1 MFYSAETSSYY
12 NWKKKKKIGF
22 SGSTLLTCWLHKFLA
37 VSFVGLL
44 CCANLAKAEKNK
56 HYHVASLC
64 KSHFLQQLYRKID
77 GAVLRSQNEH
87 NLDCLITF
95 QTETVLQRF
104 MLRFDQLQLDCNDH
118 LFIYDGAHATGV
130 YKADLSCRHTRQS
143 VGTITTRTNFVT
155 LKYVTDAWGT
165 ETSGFHLV
173 VTAFKDKTE
182 LVCRDFRCA
191 QKDFCISTD
200 LLCDGVNHCGDNTD
214 ETTTSLCADSEQHFK
229 ILGLNLPV
237 FGAVAGSIGVVII
250 CAVTAITVV
259 CCCRRTKTPTQS
271 NANATA
277 AAHSSGNNGLRLAD
291 DGNSK
296 PTANST
302 ANDASVTAA
311 VKTLPTSSG
320 YMTLPLNKSSV
331 TMSGNRH
338 PPAIDQGHFLL
349 RVTIMGLQLLKASH
363 LLSST
368 SPITTRSS
376 IALCRGTTIM
386 KTVRLLLNSSSSNF
400 WCLAI

>member
-1 MFYSAETSSYY
+1 MMSTLLETFYYH
-12 NWKKKKKIGF
+12 WRKKKKIRRLNHQHP
-22 SGSTLLTCWLHKFLA
+22 STLLASWLTKLFVVTF
-37 VSFVGLL
+37 VSLL
-44 CCANLAKAEKNK
+44 CYASAEKNK

-182 LVCRDFRCA
+182 FVCRDFRCA

-214 ETTTSLCADSEQHFK
+214 ETTTSLCADSDQHFK

-237 FGAVAGSIGVVII
+237 FGAVAGSIGVVIL
-250 CAVTAITVV
+250 CAVTAIIVV
-259 CCCRRTKTPTQS
+259 CCCRRKKPGP
-271 NANATA
+271 ATTSA
-277 AAHSSGNNGLRLAD
+277 AASSGNNGRLVD
-291 DGNSK
+291 DGNQQQK
-296 PTANST
+296 PIANLLS
-302 ANDASVTAA
+302 NDSA
-311 VKTLPTSSG
+311 VKMPLPTTTTTPGG
-320 YMTLPLNKSSV
+320 YMTLPLNKSSAV

-338 PPAIDQGHFLL
+338 PPAIDQGHFLR
-349 RVTIMGLQLLKASH
+349 RVTTMGMQLLAH
-363 LLSST
+363 LSSSN
-368 SPITTRSS
+368 SPTITRNSS
-376 IALCRGTTIM
+376 AHCRGTTINNTT
-386 KTVRLLLNSSSSNF
+386 TVHLLNSSSFNF